1 MSTMRDFLKDFT
13 LVVAPALIASLLT
26 AFPLENFLS
35 AYLVPPAFVW
45 YVPWRGAIVSIILW
59 LLSGAFYSD
68 KRYWLKEVFLG
79 SAVSFITFH
88 YWFLY
93 ILSLRTRVSLIPLAY
108 TVGNSPPTL
117 DLGQLVA
124 LLTLAAFRKEILSV
138 VASLKQKAT

>member
-1 MSTMRDFLKDFT
+1 MSTLREFLKDFT
-13 LVVAPALIASLLT
+13 PVVAPALIASLLAT
-26 AFPLENFLS
+26 VPLENFLS

-45 YVPWRGAIVSIILW
+45 YVPWRGAVVSIILW

-68 KRYWLKEVFLG
+68 KRYWLKEFFLG

-93 ILSLRTRVSLIPLAY
+93 VLSLHTHVSPMPLAY
-108 TVGNSPPTL
+108 TVGNSPPVL

-124 LLTLAAFRKEILSV
+124 LLTLVAFRKEILGVFASV
-138 VASLKQKAT
+138 RQKAT